1 MFNFNIK
8 NYSKDQSTIYLRQPN
23 IFYIS
28 FLVVFILLLSGL
40 LFYSFDIIPGI
51 LTLLSFTLLTYREEW
66 KLCKNNSSIEYIRG
80 ALFIYKKSQYK
91 FSDIDELELKSFVKG
106 MKEDTKDKK
115 LPFYFKRY
123 YYLKLFFINGD
134 NYTILTL
141 KESDKEQL
149 EQIYNY
155 LK

>member
-28 FLVVFILLLSGL
+28 FLIVFILLLSGL
-40 LFYSFDIIPGI
+40 IFYSFDIIPGI
-51 LTLLSFTLLTYREEW
+51 LALISFALLTYREEW
-66 KLCKNNSSIEYIRG
+66 ILNKNNSSIEYLRG
-80 ALFIYKKSQYK
+80 ALFIYKRSSYK
-91 FSDIDELELKSFVKG
+91 FIDIDELELKSFIKG

-123 YYLKLFFINGD
+123 YYLKLFFQNGD
-134 NYTILTL
+134 NYTMLTL
-141 KESDKEQL
+141 PERDKDQL
-149 EQIYNY
+149 EEIYNY